1 MYRHLI
7 WSQRNQNSY
16 NLYLYDADTSII
28 RNWLF
33 PVHIKDAPPRLL
45 SIRKQ
50 VSTEHNNCVFL
61 PTHQSLLMSYNTV
74 NALQLLSILFTHCRP
89 MMVHDTTH

>member
-16 NLYLYDADTSII
+16 NLYLYDADTSIK

-33 PVHIKDAPPRLL
+33 PVHIKDALPRLL

-50 VSTEHNNCVFL
+50 VSTEHNNYVFL
-61 PTHQSLLMSYNTV
+61 LTHQRLMMSYNNTV
-74 NALQLLSILFTHCRP
+74 NALSCSRYALQTY
-89 MMVHDTTH
+89 DGT